1 MINIR
6 KVSTKDLDA
15 ISNLYM
21 QLNEAESP
29 FDNNLDKNYYH
40 TEENKQRILKEI
52 RSRKQTFLVAEENH
66 QVIGCINGYID
77 DGPYYIEKVAYLNN
91 LCVDKNF
98 RKQGIGKLLI
108 NAFYEKMKEQGAKFV
123 KLNAFKG
130 NHPAVSFYEKEGFT
144 EYSVYYQKKL

>member
-1 MINIR
+1 MIIR

-40 TEENKQRILKEI
+40 TEENKQRVLKEI

-66 QVIGCINGYID
+66 QVIGFINGYID
-77 DGPYYIEKVAYLNN
+77 DSPYYIKKVAYLNN

-98 RKQGIGKLLI
+98 RKQGIGKLLT
-108 NAFYEKMKEQGAKFV
+108 NTFYEKMKEQGAKFV